1 MKVQIAFLGGFAVD
15 SSVTSS
21 RSITLLNVDNSS
33 KSSSSLQKPKSSSS
47 LQEPPSWLTGQKLL
61 DSRIAGV
68 SFSGRRQFRAR
79 KVCSK
84 KDGKIITQN
93 SRLVRHGTSEAD
105 SEDELENR
113 LTFGQANVPDRIS
126 AGLGPVQNDTA
137 AVDSMMG
144 FSEKDVRSSSYNVP
158 MTFYERD
165 RRKVLLDQ
173 AYERCRQITAAY
185 AKTFYLG
192 TMLMPPE
199 KKKAIW
205 AIYVWCRRTDELVD
219 GPRAATSK
227 LPEIL
232 EQWERRTEAVFAGE
246 PFDLL
251 DLALW
256 DTLQRYPQDI
266 QPYRDMI
273 AGQCMDLIRNRYD
286 TFDELYVYCY
296 RVASTVGL
304 MSTAVMGLS
313 DPPRDVSEEAI
324 ALGIAN
330 QLTNILRDVGEDA
343 RRGRIYI
350 PLEDLERF
358 KYSEADL
365 MRGIVDD
372 RWRNLMKFQ
381 IARAREYFQKAES
394 GVKGLH
400 ADARFPVWASLIL
413 YRGILD
419 VIEKNDYDV
428 FRKRAYVP
436 KLQKMLSLPAAYFQS
451 IS

>member
-1 MKVQIAFLGGFAVD
+1 MIDQIAFLGGFAVV
-15 SSVTSS
+15 SELASHRSETSVTF
-21 RSITLLNVDNSS
+21 NVKNSL
-33 KSSSSLQKPKSSSS
+33 SSLQN
-47 LQEPPSWLTGQKLL
+47 PPSWLTGQKPLEPG
-61 DSRIAGV
+61 STGV
-68 SFSGRRQFRAR
+68 SFSIRRQFRGR
-79 KVCSK
+79 KVCK
-84 KDGKIITQN
+84 KNERKILTQN
-93 SRLVRHGTSEAD
+93 SRVVRYGNSEANSD
-105 SEDELENR
+105 DELESR
-113 LTFGQANVPDRIS
+113 VTLGPSNVPDRIS
-126 AGLGPVQNDTA
+126 AGAGQVQNDVA
-137 AVDSMMG
+137 AVDSLMG
-144 FSEKDVRSSSYNVP
+144 FSEKDSRFSFHTVP

-227 LPEIL
+227 LPQIL
-232 EQWERRTEAVFAGE
+232 EQWERRTEAVFAGK

-286 TFDELYVYCY
+286 TFDELFVYCY

-358 KYSEADL
+358 NYSEADL

-400 ADARFPVWASLIL
+400 PDARFPVWASLIL